1 MTSIVLGTDMAVH
14 SQIVEAARSV
24 LSSSNPDVDVW
35 GCSAKAEHRLTA
47 MRTLM
52 HCADIG
58 NGARPPWLAGM
69 WTRAVYEEFFKQGDA
84 EKEMSLDVSPL
95 CDRGTVA
102 IAESQVLPCDCA
114 LSVCRSRRCSLVLF
128 VC

>member
-14 SQIVEAARSV
+14 SQIVEAARSI
-24 LSSSNPDVDVW
+24 LSTSNPDVDIW
-35 GCSAKAEHRLTA
+35 SNSAKAEHRLTA

-95 CDRGTVA
+95 CDRDTVA
-102 IAESQVLPCDCA
+102 IAESQVRPSGCA
-114 LSVCRSRRCSLVLF
+114 SALYPWWCCSLAIF
-128 VC
+128 VF